1 MNICSLWKLFLFKNV
16 NNLKFNKNRCLVFN
30 YFCSVKFTL
39 EYNMIAES
47 FKNASHFVKL
57 IFVLFAILIGFVI
70 FMVLGLFIAIPAFGV
85 ELSTLEAALEPSK
98 TENIGLLKF
107 LQSMYSI
114 GLFTFPPFLVALFFS
129 GKILD
134 YLKLNKRPNIILIIL
149 SAIIVVVAFPL
160 INFLIEMN
168 EKVSFPDS
176 LSAFENLM
184 KEFENEAQKTTQA
197 FLSTDS
203 FSVYLVNVLV
213 MAVIPALGEELLFRG
228 VFQRLFHEWSKN
240 IHLAIWVSAFLF
252 SAMHMQF
259 YGLIPRMVLG
269 AFLGY
274 LFYWSGSLWLP
285 IIAHFINNG
294 IAVTMFYIKGEVA
307 EKADTIGTEDGV
319 STMLFTSIIIVSA
332 LIYSFYRVSK
342 EKKIKLA
349 ASKTNNESDD

>member
-1 MNICSLWKLFLFKNV
+1 
-16 NNLKFNKNRCLVFN
+16 
-30 YFCSVKFTL
+30 
-39 EYNMIAES
+39 
-47 FKNASHFVKL
+47 
-57 IFVLFAILIGFVI
+57 
-70 FMVLGLFIAIPAFGV
+70 
-85 ELSTLEAALEPSK
+85 
-98 TENIGLLKF
+98 
-107 LQSMYSI
+107 MYSI
-114 GLFTFPPFLVALFFS
+114 GLFAFPPLLVAWFFS
-129 GKILD
+129 GKIFD
-134 YLKLNKRPNIILIIL
+134 YLKLNKRPDIFLIIL
-149 SAIIVVVAFPL
+149 SAIIVVAAFPI

-168 EKVSFPDS
+168 GKVSFPDS
-176 LSAFENLM
+176 LSTFENLM
-184 KEFENEAQKTTQA
+184 KELENEAQRTTLA

-203 FSVYLVNVLV
+203 FSVYLVNILV

-240 IHLAIWVSAFLF
+240 IHVAIWISAFLF

-294 IAVTMFYIKGEVA
+294 IAVTMFYVKGEVA
-307 EKADTIGTEDGV
+307 EKAETIGTEEGV
-319 STMLFTSIIIVSA
+319 SMLLFTSIIIVSA

-349 ASKTNNESDD
+349 ASNAINESDD